1 MLKYKWICIAVL
13 CCALFVA
20 CEPAS
25 DTPTAQTP
33 ITFSNGIVRA
43 AQVKVPDDNA
53 RMWAY
58 YTDDNSDVNW
68 VYGNADTA
76 ELATLS
82 DIDPEARTAKLTI
95 NGNTKY
101 WFDGTYNFFSIYSED
116 FINGNHS
123 GATLDTEN
131 NQLTFD
137 YDISNQ
143 NELRYACDLNTTGT
157 TDRTTEVILNYQHLL
172 SRIKFRGSS
181 SVDGMPIKMTK
192 FIVTATKTAE
202 YAIATEVTCSTATAT
217 ETIQLLYADGVNT
230 VTNDTG
236 FKYKDATEVLK
247 DVEGNTI
254 KSLKYTELPYAATLE
269 AGKILEQIENSIETD
284 EDYAWLVF
292 PTNANEISITVEY
305 VDNQGIIT
313 QKTATLPSSPLEM
326 GKSYIFQ
333 FSIQPSGPITFGT
346 FTVRDWIDDSNNREE
361 IDLS

>member
-1 MLKYKWICIAVL
+1 MLKYKWMCIAVL
-13 CCALFVA
+13 CCAIFAA

-43 AQVKVPDDNA
+43 AQVNVPDDNA

-68 VYGNADTA
+68 VYGNATTP

-82 DIDPEARTAKLTI
+82 EINPTAGTAKLTI

-101 WFDGTYNFFSIYSED
+101 WFAGTYNFFSIYSED

-123 GATLDTEN
+123 GATLDTKN

-157 TDRTTEVILNYQHLL
+157 PTRIDEVILNYQHLL

-202 YAIATEVTCSTATAT
+202 YAIATEVTCSTDTA
-217 ETIQLLYADGVNT
+217 TIQLPYADGVNT

-236 FKYKDATEVLK
+236 FRNKDDSEVLK
-247 DVEGNTI
+247 DEGGNTI

-313 QKTATLPSSPLEM
+313 QKTSTLPSSPLEM

-346 FTVRDWIDDSNNREE
+346 VTIKPWEDGGSEKIE
-361 IDLS
+361 L